1 MMTPIPRS
9 RQSMPFDKLFR
20 VALRNLLRQVRH
32 SVFALAGISIGV
44 MGLALADGFIQDVFR
59 QLGEATVKGQLG
71 HIQVAR
77 QGFREGGAGRPEAF
91 VIEDGD
97 AIRNAIARQAD
108 VRTVA
113 GRVQLSGVL
122 NAANRELPVEVV
134 GSEPELE
141 ADAGD
146 YLTLLDGVALERAAE
161 FSALLG
167 EGVAR
172 QLGVRAG
179 DFVTLTAATFDGSLN
194 ALELE
199 VAGIFRTFSKDYDDR
214 AVRVRL
220 AEAQELVQ
228 VAGVNTLVIGLAD
241 TDRTATVLESIR
253 RIPQLAG
260 LDASPWYELS
270 DFYANTRELYARQF
284 GVLQLIA
291 LCLIAMSV
299 LTSTNIT
306 VFERTAEFGTMRAL
320 GARSRTVVALI
331 VLESVVLGL
340 LGAVLGS
347 VLSVVVGSGLSWI
360 GIPMP
365 PPPNAEAGFTARILL
380 TPGAVLSASLVG
392 VASAVLG
399 ALLPSIRVARLPIV
413 TQLGQRI

>member
-1 MMTPIPRS
+1 
-9 RQSMPFDKLFR
+9 MPFDKLFR

-71 HIQVAR
+71 HIQLAR
-77 QGFREGGAGRPEAF
+77 PGFRDGGAGRPEAF
-91 VIEDGD
+91 VIEDD
-97 AIRNAIARQAD
+97 AAIRKALARQAG

-113 GRVQLSGVL
+113 GRLQLSGVL
-122 NAANRELPVEVV
+122 NASNRELPVEVV

-146 YLTLLDGVALERAAE
+146 YLSLLDGVRLERAAE

-194 ALELE
+194 ALELG
-199 VAGIFRTFSKDYDDR
+199 VAGVFRTFTKDYDDR

-220 AEAQELVQ
+220 VEAQELVQ
-228 VAGVNTLVIGLAD
+228 VAGVNTLVVGLED
-241 TDRTATVLESIR
+241 TDRTAAVLESIR
-253 RIPQLAG
+253 QLPELSD
-260 LDASPWYELS
+260 LDARPWYELS

-331 VLESVVLGL
+331 VLES
-340 LGAVLGS
+340 AVLGTLGAILGS
-347 VLSVVVGSGLSWI
+347 LLAVAVGSGLSWI

-380 TPGAVLSASLVG
+380 TPGAIVSASLVG
-392 VASAVLG
+392 VVSAVLG
-399 ALLPSIRVARLPIV
+399 ALLPSIRVARIPIV

>member
-1 MMTPIPRS
+1 MAAIPRS
-9 RQSMPFDKLFR
+9 RHSMPFGKLVR
-20 VALRNLLRQVRH
+20 VALRNVLRQVRH
-32 SVFALAGISIGV
+32 SAFALAGISIGV

-77 QGFREGGAGRPEAF
+77 PGFREGGAGRPEAF
-91 VIEDGD
+91 VIENGD
-97 AIRNAIARQAD
+97 AIRNALSQQAD

-113 GRVQLSGVL
+113 GRLQLSGVL

-146 YLTLLDGVALERAAE
+146 YLSLLDGVALERAAE

-214 AVRVRL
+214 AVKVRL

-241 TDRTATVLESIR
+241 TARTADVLESIR
-253 RIPQLAG
+253 QMSQLEG
-260 LDASPWYELS
+260 LDASPWFELS

-331 VLESVVLGL
+331 VLESAVLGV

-347 VLSVVVGSGLSWI
+347 LLALVVGSALSWI

-392 VASAVLG
+392 IASAVLG